1 MPGRCIGPPSLKS
14 NEGKARETKARAGFE
29 PEREQ
34 SASRKNAARSSI
46 LQALERTLPLAAV
59 IGFTFLAYSNS
70 FRAPFLMDN
79 DELILKD
86 TRVHAVTPDH
96 IQRILTQPYWEI
108 KLTGLI
114 AR

>member
-1 MPGRCIGPPSLKS
+1 
-14 NEGKARETKARAGFE
+14 
-29 PEREQ
+29 
-34 SASRKNAARSSI
+34 
-46 LQALERTLPLAAV
+46 
-59 IGFTFLAYSNS
+59 
-70 FRAPFLMDN
+70 MDN